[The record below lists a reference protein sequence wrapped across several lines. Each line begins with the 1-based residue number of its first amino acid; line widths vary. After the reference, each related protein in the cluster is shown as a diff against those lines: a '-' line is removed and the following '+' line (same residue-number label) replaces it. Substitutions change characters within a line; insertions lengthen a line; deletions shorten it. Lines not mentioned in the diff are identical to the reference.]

1 MKHTFIHGERDGIII
16 FIHGNS
22 SSSNV
27 FQHILNSKKI
37 MRSMLAVDLPGHG
50 SSLNGYN
57 REENFFMGSYLDQL
71 YDLIQNIDED
81 IVLVGNSLGGHI
93 AIELAPRI
101 KDKLKGLVIFGT
113 PPLKKPLN
121 FEEAFLPEPALQTF
135 FTENPPDN
143 EIKEAANIAVF
154 DKLNAPI
161 VVENFKKAHPKVRT
175 ALGVDVANERLL
187 NEYEIFTNLTIPKYI
202 IAGLQD
208 PTINRDYLNHVV
220 DASAG
225 HCELIEFKDCGH
237 YPSLEQPLQFEA
249 TLSRIANEVFK

>member
-1 MKHTFIHGERDGIII
+1 MKHTFIQGERDGTII

-22 SSSNV
+22 SSSKV
-27 FQHILNSKKI
+27 FQHILNSKNI
-37 MRSMLAVDLPGHG
+37 RHSMLAVDLPGHG

-71 YDLIQNIDED
+71 SDLIQSIDDD

-101 KDKLKGLVIFGT
+101 ADKLLGLVVFGT

-143 EIKEAANIAVF
+143 EIQEAANVAVF
-154 DKLNAPI
+154 DEDKAPVI
-161 VVENFKKAHPKVRT
+161 FTDFKNAHPKVRT
-175 ALGVDVANERLL
+175 ALGVDVANGRLL
-187 NEYEIFTNLTIPKYI
+187 NEYEIFTGLPVSKYI
-202 IAGLQD
+202 IAGAQD
-208 PTINRDYLNHVV
+208 PTVNGDYLNEVV
-220 DASAG
+220 KASAG
-225 HCELIEFKDCGH
+225 HCELIEFSDCGH
-237 YPSLEQPLQFEA
+237 YPSLERPLQFEA
-249 TLSRIANEVFK
+249 TLIRIANEVFK